1 MDSPKSFNSPNVFD
15 LVNRAF
21 SQFADLDSLV
31 FNEERI
37 SYSELEVRVA
47 NLADLIKTKVPEE
60 KLIAVSCTRSIQT
73 IVNILAVL
81 SSGKAYLPI
90 DFDVPEERLQKIVSE
105 TKVLYGL
112 PGNSHETFK
121 SIHLTDINASLPD
134 KLGIENVVSEE
145 AYILFTSGS
154 TGAPKGIAIAHP
166 GLINFMEWQN
176 RHSNSGPGFNT
187 LHFAKLTFDIS
198 VQEVLSTLST
208 GGTLFIAEN
217 STIKDPLLLLEF
229 VEKNEINRI
238 FFPFIALQG
247 LCNAANAYQIFPK
260 SLKEIMTAGE
270 QVKVSLA
277 VRKFFKRME
286 GCVLFNHYGP
296 TETTIIIT
304 ELRLDGDPDEWDD
317 LPTIGKAISQSE
329 LILVD
334 EEGKLITEPGVI
346 GEIYISG
353 IGLAIGYFNN
363 PALTAEKFV
372 ELAFEGIEPRRY
384 FKSGDLAE
392 WTSNGELSFKGRIDD
407 QIKISGFRI
416 ELSDIEANVSKIEG
430 IDENVVV
437 TDFYSDGELYLKLFY
452 TSKDNTLTKEVIRR
466 KLEKVLPEYMIPA
479 QFNKVDFF
487 PKTTSGKVDR
497 KTLAK
502 SNQVQVQIPKETKVQ
517 DSKNTAKVLRDIWKD
532 VLQVDEFTP
541 ESNFF
546 NLGGRSIL
554 AQKLSL
560 EISEKLGIRFP
571 VAYAYQYPTFSSQLK
586 YLSDKDKSAENQFEK
601 AQLAE
606 ESGQSRD
613 VAVIAMAGKFPKAN
627 TIQEFW
633 DMIKNKGEGISFFD
647 LEEIDPLIRA
657 EALEPNYIRARGIVD
672 GVENFDP
679 EFFGINPRLAAIMDP
694 QQRLF
699 LEICHEALEK
709 AGWIANRPDFKI
721 GVFGGTNYNSY
732 FNKNIVFDQELLDI
746 FGPIPILSM
755 NEKDYLTSRTAFQ
768 LNLKGPAVSV
778 YSACSTSLLAVAQA
792 VESIRNGQCVAALAG
807 GSSVTF
813 PVKSGQFHEEGA
825 IFSNDGHCKPFDA
838 DSTGTLFCDGAG
850 IVLLKSYKQALADGD
865 PIFAVIK
872 GVAVN
877 NDGSEKA
884 NFTSPSVLGQA
895 EVIKSAIVDA
905 NIDPSEIGFIEAHGT
920 ATPIGDP
927 IEIEGLKLAFG
938 ENVPFQNCS
947 ISSVKSNIGHLTAA
961 AGIAGLIKA
970 ICALHEKVLPASN
983 GFENPNPEIDFE
995 HSPFYVQKD
1004 TAPWAGDKKRIA
1016 GVSSFGFGGTNVHV
1030 IVEEFT
1036 GQKAAQSE
1044 NLSTDCLVAFS
1055 AKTEKSLV
1063 SYAKQLYQ
1071 FVQKRP
1077 AINLSQLS
1085 HNLIKRNAPYSL
1097 QQSLRISSRD
1107 QLLDLL
1113 QKVVDG
1119 NIKPI
1124 QRLGE
1129 YTFPVFLFP
1138 GQGAQYI
1145 GMGKSLYETNEVFRL
1160 AFDRC
1165 CQGFDQYLPVSLK
1178 FEIFEGTSETLA
1190 NTQYTQPAIF
1200 TVSYSL
1206 SMVLMDRG
1214 IQPAAFCGHSIGEY
1228 VGAHLAGI
1236 FSLEDV
1242 IKVVAYRGKLISEL
1256 PGGHM
1261 LSVRSKTDI
1270 IREILPDQLSLAA
1283 HNAPNLCVVSGPVE
1297 AIEDFKTVL
1306 DGYGIPGQILKTSH
1320 AFHSEMMDGALE
1332 EFSKIVASVE
1342 RNFPKLPVMSTQTG
1356 KWLSD
1361 AEAQSVEY
1369 WTGHLRNAVLFSD
1382 AAANLLTEL
1391 PEAFFIEVGPGNVL
1405 NSLMQQ
1411 QPEAKKYPVIHTLSR
1426 SNTDSEKSF
1435 LLDQLGIASAKG
1447 AKIDLISVL
1456 GFTHFEFMDIP
1467 TYAFDKKLCWN
1478 QNGALA
1484 NPYFQKK
1491 GKKALNGSSKTDVEI
1506 RLIASQAN
1514 SSSISSKSTSSLK
1527 YFGKLKEMLESA
1539 SGVSISENDLESSFF
1554 ELGLDS
1560 LILTQFTFS
1569 LKKEFGV
1576 QISFRQLNDTHNTPK
1591 SILDFL
1597 NETLPQV
1604 EEEES
1609 SILQENQDSR
1619 QIDLAGRSQSI
1630 DDKAV
1635 MGGRL
1640 GGISSSTYQNFTKM
1654 REMLESA
1661 SGVVISENDLESS
1674 FFELGLD
1681 SLILTQF
1688 VFSLKKEFGV
1698 QISFRQLN
1706 DTLNTPKSVLD
1717 YLEASL
1723 PKPIPSELTISED
1736 KPSDIL
1742 GNPQSSISQI
1752 KQELA
1757 EITQQVKEIK
1767 NGNGKESFSPRDS
1780 SNGFNNTLTVESKTE
1795 EKYSSSAT
1803 PAYSENALSPVA
1815 KHFLETFEQD
1825 YFKKTA
1831 KSKSKANQLSGKIQN
1846 MGFCIGNRTLE
1857 LYDFSYPILVD
1868 RLIGSRVFDLDGNE
1882 YLDWAN
1888 GKGAN
1893 LFGNS
1898 PALVNEALRKQL
1910 DSGNGSVSIGSI
1922 ADEIKKLISN
1932 LCQVEDLVICATESE
1947 AKQSAVQLAQSSSSK
1962 SLVVKFAG
1970 REEASYQIGTHQS
1983 NSINYVSGEELI
1995 LEYGSQKS
2003 LEIIS
2008 QLAEEI
2014 AAVWVEPVQFN
2025 TLGFLPVEFLKALR
2039 SVTDSLGICL
2049 ILDETTTGFR
2059 VHPGGIQQLIGI
2071 QSDLV
2076 VFGAMDSTGFPISIL
2091 GGRSKWLDTIG
2102 KNYNSPKIESL
2113 SGVFGNPTLHPLAL
2127 ASTKSFLS
2135 EIAQRGPAMQLKL
2148 AEMTGDLVSKMNES
2162 FLRFNCPYQAVN
2174 FKSIWKIQPKSKF
2187 PYWEILF
2194 TKLRQEGIFIWESG
2208 FCFMTEAHTS
2218 KDIDLTILKLESVL
2232 EQLIENEL
2240 VIGDL
2245 PDLEE
2250 VLMDIKK
2257 PPFPGAK
2264 IGFDA
2269 EGNPIWI
2276 NPSKK

>member
-1 MDSPKSFNSPNVFD
+1 MDSPKSFNSPNLFD
-15 LVNRAF
+15 MVERAF
-21 SQFADLDSLV
+21 RQFPDQTALV
-31 FNEERI
+31 FNEESI
-37 SYSELEVRVA
+37 TYSELEVRVA
-47 NLADLIKTKVPEE
+47 NLVDLIKKKVPKET
-60 KLIAVSCTRSIQT
+60 LIAVSCTRSIQT
-73 IVNILAVL
+73 IVNLMAIL

-90 DFDVPEERLQKIVSE
+90 DLDVPVERLQKIVTE
-105 TKVLYGL
+105 TNLRFGL
-112 PGNSHETFK
+112 PGNPHESFK
-121 SIHLTDINASLPD
+121 SIQVADINDSLPD
-134 KLGIENVVSEE
+134 NSGIENVESEM

-154 TGAPKGIAIAHP
+154 TGTPKGIAISHP

-176 RHSNSGPGFNT
+176 SSSSSGPGFNT

-198 VQEVLSTLST
+198 VQEIFSTLST

-217 STIKDPLLLLEF
+217 STLKDPLVLLEF
-229 VEKNEINRI
+229 VEKHEINRI

-247 LCNAANAYQIFPK
+247 LCNAANAYQIYPK

-270 QVKVSLA
+270 QLKVSLA
-277 VRKFFKRME
+277 VRKFFKNMK

-304 ELRLDGDPDEWDD
+304 ELRLDGDPDLWED
-317 LPTIGKAISQSE
+317 LPTIGKAIPQSE
-329 LILVD
+329 LIIVSED
-334 EEGKLITEPGVI
+334 GKLITEPGVI
-346 GEIYISG
+346 GEIYIAG

-363 PALTAEKFV
+363 PVLTAEKFV
-372 ELAFEGIEPRRY
+372 EVEFEGKEKCRY
-384 FKSGDLAE
+384 FKSGDIAE
-392 WTSNGELSFKGRIDD
+392 WTANGEIKFRSRIDD

-430 IDENVVV
+430 IDENAVI
-437 TDFYSDGELYLKLFY
+437 TDLYSDGELYLKLFY
-452 TSKDNTLTKEVIRR
+452 TTKDNSLTKEVIRR

-479 QFNKVDFF
+479 QFFKVESF

-497 KTLAK
+497 KALAK
-502 SNQVQVQIPKETKVQ
+502 LGATQVHVPKESKDL
-517 DSKNTAKVLRDIWKD
+517 DSKNIGKVLREIWKE
-532 VLQVDEFTP
+532 VLQVEDFP
-541 ESNFF
+541 AESNFF

-571 VAYAYQYPTFSSQLK
+571 VAFAYQYPTLNSQLK
-586 YLSDKDKSAENQFEK
+586 YLSEKGKTADNQLGK
-601 AQLAE
+601 ADNSKE
-606 ESGQSRD
+606 YSQSRD

-633 DMIKNKGEGISFFD
+633 EMIKNKGEGISFFD
-647 LEEIDPLIRA
+647 LEEIDPLIRG
-657 EALEPNYIRARGIVD
+657 EAQEPNYVRARGIVD

-679 EFFGINPRLAAIMDP
+679 EFFGMNPRLAAIMDP

-699 LEICHEALEK
+699 MELCHEALEK

-721 GVFGGTNYNSY
+721 GVFGGSNYNSY

-746 FGPIPILSM
+746 FGPIPILSL

-768 LNLKGPAVSV
+768 LDLKGPAVSV

-825 IFSNDGHCKPFDA
+825 VFSSDGHCRPFDA
-838 DSTGTLFCDGAG
+838 DSSGTMFCDGAG
-850 IVLLKSYKQALADGD
+850 IVLLKSYEQAVADGD

-877 NDGSEKA
+877 NDGSVKA

-895 EVIKSAIVDA
+895 EVIKSAIADA
-905 NIDPSEIGFIEAHGT
+905 NIEPSQIGLIEAHGT

-938 ENVPFQNCS
+938 ENVPYQTCS

-983 GFENPNPEIDFE
+983 GYENPNPEIDFE
-995 HSPFYVQKD
+995 HSPFFVQKE
-1004 TAPWAGDKKRIA
+1004 TEPWTSDRKRIA

-1030 IVEEFT
+1030 IVEEYT
-1036 GQKAAQSE
+1036 ENQSVE
-1044 NLSTDCLVAFS
+1044 GTDNKDCLVTFS
-1055 AKTEKSLV
+1055 AKTEKSLT
-1063 SYAKQLYQ
+1063 SYAKQLHQ
-1071 FVQKRP
+1071 FVAERP
-1077 AINLSQLS
+1077 ALNLSQLS
-1085 HNLIKRNAPYSL
+1085 HNLLRRTAPYNL
-1097 QQSLRISSRD
+1097 QQSLQVSSRD

-1113 QKVVDG
+1113 QKVSNG
-1119 NIKPI
+1119 EINPI
-1124 QRLGE
+1124 QRLGDFS
-1129 YTFPVFLFP
+1129 FPVFLFP
-1138 GQGAQYI
+1138 GQGAQYL
-1145 GMGKSLYETNEVFRL
+1145 GMGKSLYESNEVFRQ
-1160 AFDRC
+1160 AFDQC
-1165 CQGFDQYLPVSLK
+1165 CDGFDKYLPTSLK
-1178 FEIFEGTSETLA
+1178 FEIFEGSSETLA
-1190 NTQYTQPAIF
+1190 NTRYTQPAIF

-1206 SMVLMDRG
+1206 SMALIDMG

-1228 VGAHLAGI
+1228 VGAHLAGV
-1236 FSLEDV
+1236 FTLEEV

-1256 PGGHM
+1256 PGGNM

-1270 IREILPDQLSLAA
+1270 IQEILPEQLSLAA
-1283 HNAPNLCVVSGPVE
+1283 HNSPNLCVVSGPVE
-1297 AIEDFKTVL
+1297 AIEDFKAVL
-1306 DGYGIPGQILKTSH
+1306 DGYGIPSQVLKTSH
-1320 AFHSEMMDGALE
+1320 AFHSAMMDGALKA
-1332 EFSKIVASVE
+1332 FSDVAASVD
-1342 RNFPKLPVMSTQTG
+1342 RQFPKLPVMSTQTG

-1382 AAANLLTEL
+1382 AAANLLQEL

-1411 QPEAKKYPVIHTLSR
+1411 QPEGKKYPVIQTLSR
-1426 SNTDSEKSF
+1426 SNTESEKSF
-1435 LLDQLGIASAKG
+1435 LLDQLGVAKAKG
-1447 AKIDLISVL
+1447 AKIDLISML
-1456 GFTHFEFMDIP
+1456 GFTRFEFLDIP

-1491 GKKALNGSSKTDVEI
+1491 GKLSLNGNSHKEVISIPLSKHSGNSTLSSQPAPT
-1506 RLIASQAN
+1506 RS
-1514 SSSISSKSTSSLK
+1514 STSHR
-1527 YFGKLKEMLESA
+1527 YFGKLRDMLESA

-1569 LKKEFGV
+1569 IKNEFGV

-1597 NETLPQV
+1597 DEKLPQV
-1604 EEEES
+1604 EGEVSPIQQEDQFSTWENSVVQSQTREVVRLDEPS
-1609 SILQENQDSR
+1609 S
-1619 QIDLAGRSQSI
+1619 RSF
-1630 DDKAV
+1630 
-1635 MGGRL
+1635 
-1640 GGISSSTYQNFTKM
+1640 SSLNSQNFAIM
-1654 REMLESA
+1654 RGMLESA
-1661 SGVVISENDLESS
+1661 SGVVISEDDLDSS

-1706 DTLNTPKSVLD
+1706 DSLNTPKSVLD
-1717 YLEASL
+1717 FLEETLS
-1723 PKPIPSELTISED
+1723 KPSETELPGYQEQESVGFE
-1736 KPSDIL
+1736 
-1742 GNPQSSISQI
+1742 SSSSSMSLI

-1767 NGNGKESFSPRDS
+1767 NGTTKTVFSQKDSSDIQNKNSRESSKSEDQPSFSES
-1780 SNGFNNTLTVESKTE
+1780 SI
-1795 EKYSSSAT
+1795 
-1803 PAYSENALSPVA
+1803 SPLA
-1815 KHFLETFEQD
+1815 KKFLETFEAD
-1825 YFKKTA
+1825 YFNKT
-1831 KSKSKANQLSGKIQN
+1831 SKSRIRINGKIQKFG
-1846 MGFCIGNRTLE
+1846 MVERQLTPE
-1857 LYDFSYPILVD
+1857 LNGLSYPILAD
-1868 RLIGSRVFDLDGNE
+1868 RLSGSKIFDLNGNE
-1882 YLDWAN
+1882 YLDWTH

-1893 LFGNS
+1893 LFGNNPS
-1898 PALVNEALRKQL
+1898 LVTEAIKKQL
-1910 DSGNGSVSIGSI
+1910 EPGNESSSIGANLESI
-1922 ADEIKKLISN
+1922 KRLVSK
-1932 LCQVEDLVICATESE
+1932 LCQVEVLGICATESE
-1947 AKQSAVQLAQSSSSK
+1947 AKQSALHLARVSSSRQ
-1962 SLVVKFAG
+1962 LVVKFVISGDPSLHMRPANSKEHVSQ
-1970 REEASYQIGTHQS
+1970 EEI
-1983 NSINYVSGEELI
+1983 I
-1995 LEYGSQKS
+1995 LEYGSHKS

-2014 AAVWVEPVQFN
+2014 AAVWVDPI
-2025 TLGFLPVEFLKALR
+2025 LGNSLDVLPKEFLKALR
-2039 SVTDSLGICL
+2039 TVTESLGICL
-2049 ILDETTTGFR
+2049 IFDETVTGFR
-2059 VHPGGIQQLIGI
+2059 VHPGGVQQLVGV
-2071 QSDLV
+2071 QGDLV
-2076 VFGAMDSTGFPISIL
+2076 VYGAMDSAGFPLSIL
-2091 GGRSKWLDTIG
+2091 GGRSKWLENASVPFQRSQGDSVTD
-2102 KNYNSPKIESL
+2102 S
-2113 SGVFGNPTLHPLAL
+2113 FGSSTFHPLAL
-2127 ASTKSFLS
+2127 AITNSYLK
-2135 EIAQRGPAMQLKL
+2135 EIDQRGQELQDKL
-2148 AEMTGDLVSKMNES
+2148 DRMTDDLVSRINDS
-2162 FLRFNCPYQAVN
+2162 FRQFNCPYQAVN
-2174 FKSIWKIQPKSKF
+2174 FKSIWKIKPKNHF

-2194 TKLRQEGIFIWESG
+2194 TKLRHEGIFIWENEV
-2208 FCFMTEAHTS
+2208 CYMTEAHTP
-2218 KDIDLTILKLESVL
+2218 KDIDFTIQKLESVL

-2250 VLMDIKK
+2250 VLMDIKN

-2264 IGFDA
+2264 IGFDE